1 MTREEIEKIIMSE
14 VMKRASLLGFPAT
27 DVNPG
32 IDLMRSGLYD
42 SMAFVDL
49 IVALEEKTG
58 TEIDMETVAP
68 KDIATPQKLR
78 DLISHHH
85 G

>member
-14 VMKRASLLGFPAT
+14 VMKRASLLGFPIT
-27 DVNPG
+27 DITPA

-49 IVALEEKTG
+49 IVSLEEQTG

-78 DLISHHH
+78 DLINQHH

>member
-27 DVNPG
+27 DVNPS